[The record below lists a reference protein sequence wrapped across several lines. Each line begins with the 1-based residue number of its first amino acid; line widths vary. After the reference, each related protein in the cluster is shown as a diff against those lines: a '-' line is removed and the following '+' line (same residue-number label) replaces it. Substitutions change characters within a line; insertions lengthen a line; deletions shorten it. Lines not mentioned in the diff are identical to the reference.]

1 MVQRKTAGAAVLH
14 RVTSW
19 TSAFSGQRGQL
30 ICCSQP
36 TKEDRCEAAA
46 AVRSQARGRR
56 VQQQPPRQLSRK
68 GWRPCERVLPPP
80 RGRDLNIGLRCASRH
95 ASVDDTCEST
105 SGGVR
110 RDYEVLDG
118 VGGIRLLARAGN
130 RDFFLYVVPQARHQ
144 PEANSALATLHAVVG
159 VAEVNSS

>member
-36 TKEDRCEAAA
+36 TKEDRCESSSSCSLTGTREKSAATT
-46 AVRSQARGRR
+46 SQAVVAQR
-56 VQQQPPRQLSRK
+56 V
-68 GWRPCERVLPPP
+68 RPCERVLPPP

-118 VGGIRLLARAGN
+118 VGESGCWPEQVIATFFCMWSPKHVTSQKPIVLLPLFMRWWVWLRSTA
-130 RDFFLYVVPQARHQ
+130 
-144 PEANSALATLHAVVG
+144 S
-159 VAEVNSS
+159 

>member
-1 MVQRKTAGAAVLH
+1 MK
-14 RVTSW
+14 
-19 TSAFSGQRGQL
+19 
-30 ICCSQP
+30 
-36 TKEDRCEAAA
+36 
-46 AVRSQARGRR
+46 
-56 VQQQPPRQLSRK
+56 QQQLFAHRHAGEECSNNLPGSCRAK
-68 GWRPCERVLPPP
+68 GGGHVRGVLPPP